1 MPVANLIEYKG
12 KIYTL
17 RQLSEETGLSKA
29 TLNSRLEAGW
39 GIEKA
44 VETPLRITT
53 LRKYPYHGKMLTA
66 AELAALHGN
75 ISAKAMRERLNNG
88 MTPEQAV
95 MEPKTP
101 GGKFIQRKE
110 VKDAEPVSRGR
121 FVPHISPEDMKKCKK
136 CRYAEKDSGG
146 RALCAYI
153 ILHDPPERRGCEP
166 GKNCT
171 RWEPR
176 DKKTEQKKLN
186 KWMGATNG

>member
-1 MPVANLIEYKG
+1 MPVANQIEYKG

-66 AELAALHGN
+66 AELAALNGT
-75 ISAKAMRERLNNG
+75 ITTKTMRERLNNG
-88 MTPEQAV
+88 MSPEQAV
-95 MEPKTP
+95 MEPKTR
-101 GGKFIQRKE
+101 GGKLITRKE
-110 VKDAEPVSRGR
+110 VDAVPVSGGR
-121 FVPHISPEDMKKCKK
+121 FVPHISPADMKKCKK

-186 KWMGATNG
+186 KWIGASNL